1 MQKIAIGILLL
12 SSCDANPPPADTR
25 RLSIDAQEKVTI
37 KDDFEKEN
45 SKWRFV
51 SGKWERRSGVLAQ
64 TATENASNVVLLE
77 ETKFSDLDVSVRFR
91 PISGKTDASGG
102 IVFRAKDE
110 KNYYLVRGN
119 SLESNIRL
127 YTVKDGRRHQ
137 IASTKV
143 TAPALGEWHTIR
155 TVAKGSKIQAYLDGK
170 LLIDHED
177 KSLGDGWV
185 GLWTKA
191 DSVTEFDDLEISGV
205 SVK

>member
-1 MQKIAIGILLL
+1 MHKIVIGVFLL
-12 SSCDANPPPADTR
+12 SSCDSNPPPADTP
-25 RLSIDAQEKVTI
+25 RLSLDPQEKVTL

-45 SKWRFV
+45 PKWRFA
-51 SGKWERRSGVLAQ
+51 SGKWERRSGILAQ
-64 TATENASNVVLLE
+64 TATENAFNIALLE
-77 ETKFSDLDVSVRFR
+77 DTKVSDLDVSVRFK

-102 IVFRAKDE
+102 VVFRAKDE

-119 SLESNIRL
+119 SLESNFRL
-127 YTVKDGRRHQ
+127 YTAKDGKRDQ

-155 TVAKGSKIQAYLDGK
+155 VVAKGSKIQAYLDGK

-177 KSLGDGWV
+177 KSFGEGWV